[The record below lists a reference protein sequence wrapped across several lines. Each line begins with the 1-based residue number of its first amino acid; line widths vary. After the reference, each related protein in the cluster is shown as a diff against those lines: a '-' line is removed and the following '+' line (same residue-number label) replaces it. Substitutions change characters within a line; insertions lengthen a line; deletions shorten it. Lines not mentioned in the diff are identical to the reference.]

1 MGKKRGVYMGDSFY
15 DRLPLEMVA
24 GFFYQIH
31 KNIDKGILSD
41 VMHHEIKLLKRTA
54 KRKRLDDQSA
64 KHRFNRWTGLYAP
77 CTTS

>member
-1 MGKKRGVYMGDSFY
+1 MGDSFY

-41 VMHHEIKLLKRTA
+41 AMHHEIKLLERTA
-54 KRKRLDDQSA
+54 KRRGSHWKTYMN
-64 KHRFNRWTGLYAP
+64 KVHV
-77 CTTS
+77 